1 MNVLRPIQK
10 EFYGDDSRWFMG
22 VVINANPPAGLEGR
36 VKVRIH
42 GVHNPSTGEIPEA
55 DLPWAQVLIP
65 STEGG
70 SSGIGRISQIVAGA
84 FVFGVFLDGV
94 SSQIPLVLGSL
105 PHTEYP
111 SAVQKGRRV
120 SGQDAVDY
128 KEQRLLNIVVERLKD
143 DDAVGGSL
151 QTRRQQCL
159 KFFIDNGYSLIHAA
173 AITGALE
180 HESTFIIY
188 TDVEGYP
195 TQGIANW
202 DNSGVTGARFKELVR
217 FASRHAPAAN
227 WKLFSIQL
235 QFVLYELRNRFNQA
249 NRRLLATTN
258 LADASEVVNIYYLD
272 SYANSESLA
281 QIAYDG
287 ALA

>member
-55 DLPWAQVLIP
+55 DLPWAQVLVP

-70 SSGIGRISQIVAGA
+70 SSGIGRMSQIVAGA
-84 FVFGVFLDGV
+84 FVFGVFLDGM

-105 PHTEYP
+105 PHIEYP
-111 SAVQKGRRV
+111 SAIQKGRRV
-120 SGQDAVDY
+120 SGTNAVDHQQ
-128 KEQRLLNIVVERLKD
+128 QRLQNIVIERLKD
-143 DDAVGGSL
+143 DDSQSGTLS
-151 QTRRQQCL
+151 TRRQQCL
-159 KFFIDNGYSLIHAA
+159 KFFIDNGYSLLHAA

-180 HESTFIIY
+180 GESAFVTYYNDTERPYI
-188 TDVEGYP
+188 
-195 TQGIANW
+195 GIANW
-202 DNSGVTGARFKELVR
+202 DNTGQTGARFKQLVK
-217 FASRHAPAAN
+217 FASRVQPAAN
-227 WKLFSIQL
+227 WKLYSIQL

-249 NRRLLATTN
+249 NRKLIATTN
-258 LADASEVVNIYYLD
+258 LADASEVVNRYYL
-272 SYANSESLA
+272 NSFDNTESLA

-287 ALA
+287 AFA